1 MFGLDNNVLMGLV
14 GVVLVFCLMT
24 NKKSFKSLMKGNT
37 LVIIGL
43 TLLLLVCC
51 MNKGG
56 RVVEGFVAFYP
67 EKCPIPNISDA
78 FGWYGEHVG
87 AGKLFEHNGAD
98 VTLNANYS
106 EFCNLESSVITN
118 IQCLV
123 DFLSSNEM
131 GGFAN
136 SEVIISKLDGI
147 KERCE
152 NDIVLANK
160 ATAASVP
167 LNDGLKG
174 GQ

>member
-1 MFGLDNNVLMGLV
+1 
-14 GVVLVFCLMT
+14 
-24 NKKSFKSLMKGNT
+24 
-37 LVIIGL
+37 
-43 TLLLLVCC
+43 

-56 RVVEGFVAFYP
+56 RVVEGFVAFNP

-136 SEVIISKLDGI
+136 SEVIISKLDEI
-147 KERCE
+147 KEGCE
-152 NDIVLANK
+152 IDIVLANK